1 MAIFPSEISI
11 TPTIFFYQNPS
22 NIYFLTSLTSNV
34 RNYKVK
40 FPMNPI
46 QRKGGVKYYTFTVA
60 ASSSQMFEKCMQW
73 KCKQKEML
81 NRESTTSFNGTEN
94 TGTPCLL
101 LHLD

>member
-22 NIYFLTSLTSNV
+22 NIHFLTSNIERSKLQSKIPYE
-34 RNYKVK
+34 R
-40 FPMNPI
+40 I
-46 QRKGGVKYYTFTVA
+46 QRKGRVKYYTFTAA